1 MKRFFVFCIII
12 IVSVSIGYMSYFFLQ
27 DNEAIVMEET
37 FFQLNAGESRQLEL
51 ERIKPK
57 SSTEITYTVD
67 DPNIVELNQETKQI
81 TALTGGVATITISCT
96 NENINDII
104 VEVNVGNGTEQYP
117 YYIRS
122 QADLRLIGVTD
133 AGNEFGS
140 DDCYRLVNDITL
152 SDAWVPIANFSG
164 VFYGDFHTIYNLNIT
179 GTKNNAGLFASVDQ
193 SGIVQYL
200 NFENVNIEGQF
211 DNVGVVAGV
220 NYGDIRTCYAKGK
233 VINTNATLTST
244 TGGLIGLNAAYGE
257 AYAEAHLSKSTAY
270 MTVKGSG
277 KVGGLIGANQG
288 GYLYNSYIM
297 SGSTVEGTLAESRVG
312 GLVGSNE
319 SIYSKASVIKDC
331 YSLASLT
338 VVGADTAGHVL
349 GYNQF
354 DSEVEES
361 SRILNLIVGSYYL
374 IIEESTLSGVGGYID
389 VDPSATAN
397 DLFAKGIMGI
407 KGKTLG
413 ELKDKNTFAS
423 HINRRKGTELL
434 VWDFNDAWMIPEN
447 STPVIN
453 VDGAN
458 VGIALSTINIGGN
471 TLNSSGQL
479 TSETFNLAGK
489 FTIVDDIDMGGAVI
503 TPIGSI
509 DDGFRGV
516 LVGEWIEEKQRYP
529 KIFNYVLASG
539 ENVGLFACI
548 ESKGEITNLSFE
560 QVSTLDNENNA
571 ITVNTFGALAG
582 INNGSL
588 TNVTYQGDN
597 TVKVKG
603 TGNASEVYVG
613 GLVGINNGSLNDCHG
628 VVGVL
633 NMTSMNGVSS
643 YLGGLVGKNS
653 KSISLSDVSGG
664 DIILDAGYNG
674 GVGGI
679 AGINVNR
686 ANMTGG
692 TDVATISSCFNAGA
706 FVKAGQNYAVSASS
720 IHQFDAHFA
729 GGIVGT
735 LKSGSVTRSFAS
747 NMVEGFVVGGVAGLC
762 TDYIAECSFEGEV
775 LGHRAGGLVGY
786 QLGSSTI
793 ENNNVTGVIKSTDVS
808 FNVGDNYSA
817 TSFKAGLVAITER
830 RNDVRPKVRHNFIN
844 CTFGATTGSNY
855 GVTASPRSLTNKTGI
870 VTANIVN
877 KGRTGGLSSNDGA
890 VTGLIKDW
898 FTDEQTYEISD
909 NEAQGNASGGY
920 KTFIDLKFSESIWEF
935 GLSGYPTLKNVV
947 KNPAVDGSGDL
958 EL

>member
-37 FFQLNAGESRQLEL
+37 FFQVNVGEGRKLEL

-57 SSTEITYTVD
+57 STTEVTFTVD
-67 DPNIVELNQETKQI
+67 DPAIVDFNPETQEF
-81 TALTGGVATITISCT
+81 TALTGGVATITVSCT

-104 VEVNVGNGTEQYP
+104 VEINVGNGTEQFP
-117 YYIRS
+117 YYIRK
-122 QADLRLIGVTD
+122 QADLRLIGIENSTTD
-133 AGNEFGS
+133 YGS
-140 DDCYRLVNDITL
+140 DDCYRLVSDITL
-152 SDAWVPIANFSG
+152 SDVWEPIPSFSG
-164 VFYGDFHTIYNLNIT
+164 VFYGDFHTIYNLNMT
-179 GTKNNAGLFASVDQ
+179 GIGNNVGLFETITE

-200 NFENVNIEGQF
+200 NFENVNIQGQF
-211 DNVGVVAGV
+211 DNVGAVAGV
-220 NYGDIRTCYAKGK
+220 NYGDVRTCFAKGSI
-233 VINTNATLTST
+233 INTNTSLTST

-257 AYAEAHLSKSTAY
+257 AYAEAHLSKSTAN
-270 MTVKGSG
+270 MVVKGSG
-277 KVGGLIGANQG
+277 KVGGLVGANQG
-288 GYLYNSYIM
+288 GYVYNSYIM

-319 SIYSKASVIKDC
+319 SLYQKASVVKDS
-331 YSLASLT
+331 YSLANLT
-338 VVGADTAGHVL
+338 VVGADTAGLVL

-354 DSEVEES
+354 DEAVEES
-361 SRILNLIVGSYYL
+361 SRILNLVVGCYYL
-374 IIEESTLSGVGGYID
+374 IPEESSLTGVGGMVD
-389 VDPSATAN
+389 VEPSSTAN
-397 DLFAKGIMGI
+397 DLFAKGIMGV

-413 ELKDKNTFAS
+413 ELKEKGTFAS
-423 HINRRKGTELL
+423 HINRKKGTELL
-434 VWDFNDAWMIPEN
+434 TWDFNDAWMIPEN

-479 TSETFNLAGK
+479 TNETFNLTGK
-489 FTIVDDIDMGGAVI
+489 YTIVDDIDMGGAVI

-516 LVGEWIEEKQRYP
+516 LVGEWIEEKGRYP

-539 ENVGLFACI
+539 SNVGLFACI
-548 ESKGEITNLSFE
+548 ESKGEISNLSFE
-560 QVSTLDNENNA
+560 QVSTADNANGA
-571 ITVNTFGALAG
+571 ITVNTFGALTA
-582 INNGSL
+582 INKGTL
-588 TNVTYQGDN
+588 TNVTYTGDN

-603 TGNASEVYVG
+603 DGSVSEVYAG
-613 GLVGINNGSLNDCHG
+613 GLVGVNNGTLVNCSG

-633 NMTSMNGVSS
+633 NMSSIDGVDS

-653 KSISLSDVSGG
+653 KVISYSHVSGG
-664 DIILDAGYNG
+664 DIILDGGYDG
-674 GVGGI
+674 AVGGI
-679 AGINVNR
+679 AGINVNG

-692 TDVATISSCFNAGA
+692 TDTATISACYNSGA
-706 FVKAGQNYAVSASS
+706 FVKANQNYAVKSGIA
-720 IHQFDAHFA
+720 QFDGHFA
-729 GGIVGT
+729 GGLVGF
-735 LKSGSVTRSFAS
+735 LKSGTLTTSSAS
-747 NMVEGFVVGGVAGLC
+747 NMVEGFVVGGAVGRC
-762 TDYIAECSFEGEV
+762 TGYISQCLFEGEV
-775 LGHRAGGLVGY
+775 LGHRSGGLVGY
-786 QLGSSTI
+786 QLGDSTI

-808 FNVGDNYSA
+808 FNTGDNYSA
-817 TSFKAGLVAITER
+817 TSFKAGLVAITES
-830 RNDVRPKVRHNFIN
+830 RNGTRPRVRHNFVN

-855 GVTASPRSLTNKTGI
+855 GITASPRSLTDKTGI

-877 KGRTGGLSSNDGA
+877 KGRTGGLSTNDGL

-909 NEAQGNASGGY
+909 EEAKGNASGGY
-920 KTFIDLKFSESIWEF
+920 KTFVNLKFSESIWEF
-935 GLSGYPTLKNVV
+935 GLSGYPTLKNVA
-947 KNPAVDGSGDL
+947 KASTGEDGDL